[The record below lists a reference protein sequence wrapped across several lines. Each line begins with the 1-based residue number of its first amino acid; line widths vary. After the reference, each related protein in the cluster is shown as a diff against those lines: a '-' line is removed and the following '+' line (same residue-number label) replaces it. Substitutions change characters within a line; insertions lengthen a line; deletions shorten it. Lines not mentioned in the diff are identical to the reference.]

1 MTKRSLS
8 EIITEQE
15 FLPLIQESC
24 VGFFRIYNYMMREK
38 SEFTKT
44 FYSNLIQEAQLLESF
59 LDAHGARRNKTWIF
73 FTELVAS
80 IRNFSIPAFLLRHIL
95 DRYHVY
101 NLYEKKEEENAFWGE
116 AKKTLD
122 FMDESMKNLFE
133 SAKEEGE
140 KQGLILPMTMIKG
153 EEFKDIR
160 TNRYLPPT
168 AFDEEDVPNEE
179 ERIIELS
186 RRYRKVANLLRH
198 EGYKR
203 RYTEEELI
211 KIIPRKI
218 NENKV
223 RKLKNIIHGVQ
234 SDYDTYVKNTNIE
247 KKNKKLSMFRGYIS
261 MPLHLLEIVRWLSH
275 FYERHVNGI
284 RGGETREKISR
295 IIDKAKILDRIVNFA
310 FFYSNNYLQKGISI
324 AEDIL
329 SSYVNSTCY
338 ELPIPQPLG
347 FHARPATYVSL
358 VVNEHGTDVFLLVN
372 GERFNAKSVMS
383 LLQASGIIADK
394 GYKTVI
400 FEGDKRVLDDLKILS
415 DHNYCEDNN
424 IPRELNYLKIL
435 RNI

>member
-1 MTKRSLS
+1 MTKKSLNQ
-8 EIITEQE
+8 IISEQE

-24 VGFFRIYNYMMREK
+24 VGFFRIYNFMIREK

-44 FYSNLIQEAQLLESF
+44 FYSNLIQETQLLESF
-59 LDAHGARRNKTWIF
+59 LDSHGARRNKTWIF

-80 IRNFSIPAFLLRHIL
+80 IRNFGIAAFLLRHLL

-101 NLYEKKEEENAFWGE
+101 NIEENKEEEEVFFAE

-140 KQGLILPMTMIKG
+140 KHGLVLPRTRINR
-153 EEFKDIR
+153 EEFKDIIS
-160 TNRYLPPT
+160 NKHLPSN
-168 AFDEEDVPNEE
+168 ASDEEVLNEE

-186 RRYRKVANLLRH
+186 RRYRKVATLLRQ

-203 RYTEEELI
+203 RYNQEELI
-211 KIIPRKI
+211 KIIPSKI
-218 NENKV
+218 NENKA

-247 KKNKKLSMFRGYIS
+247 KKNKKLTMIRGHIS

-275 FYERHVNGI
+275 FYERHVNDI
-284 RGGETREKISR
+284 RSGETREKISR
-295 IIDKAKILDRIVNFA
+295 IVDKNMVLDRIVNFA
-310 FFYSNNYLQKGISI
+310 FFYGMSYLQKGNSI

-329 SSYVNSTCY
+329 SSYVKNIRY
-338 ELPIPQPLG
+338 ELPVPHPLG
-347 FHARPATYVSL
+347 FHAKPATYVSL

-383 LLQASGIIADK
+383 LLHASGIIADK
-394 GYKTVI
+394 GYKKVT
-400 FEGDKRVLDDLKILS
+400 FEGDKRVLDDLKILAE
-415 DHNYCEDNN
+415 HNYCEDDN
-424 IPRELNYLKIL
+424 IPRDLNYLKIL

>member
-1 MTKRSLS
+1 MTKKSLN

-15 FLPLIQESC
+15 FLPLIQETC
-24 VGFFRIYNYMMREK
+24 VGFFRIYNFMIREK

-44 FYSNLIQEAQLLESF
+44 FYSNLIQEAQILESF
-59 LDAHGARRNKTWIF
+59 LDTHGARRNRTWIF

-80 IRNFSIPAFLLRHIL
+80 IRNFGIAAFLLRHLL

-101 NLYEKKEEENAFWGE
+101 SLYEKKEEKELFYTE

-122 FMDESMKNLFE
+122 FMDESMRNLFE

-140 KQGLILPMTMIKG
+140 KQGLVLPRTRIKR
-153 EEFKDIR
+153 EEFKDIIS
-160 TNRYLPPT
+160 NKHLSSN
-168 AFDEEDVPNEE
+168 ASDEEVLNEE
-179 ERIIELS
+179 ERIIELA
-186 RRYRKVANLLRH
+186 RRYRKVATLLRQ

-203 RYTEEELI
+203 RYNEEELT
-211 KIIPRKI
+211 KIIPSKI
-218 NENKV
+218 NENKA

-247 KKNKKLSMFRGYIS
+247 KKNKKLTMIRGHIS

-275 FYERHVNGI
+275 FYERHVNEI
-284 RGGETREKISR
+284 RKGENREKISR
-295 IIDKAKILDRIVNFA
+295 IVDKNKVLDRIVNFA
-310 FFYSNNYLQKGISI
+310 FFYSMSYLQKGNSI
-324 AEDIL
+324 VEDIL
-329 SSYVNSTCY
+329 SSYVKNIRY
-338 ELPIPQPLG
+338 ELPVPHPLG
-347 FHARPATYVSL
+347 FHAKPSTYVSL

-383 LLQASGIIADK
+383 LLHASGIIADK
-394 GYKTVI
+394 GYKKVI
-400 FEGDKRVLDDLKILS
+400 FEGDKRVLDDLKILAE
-415 DHNYCEDNN
+415 HNYCEDDN